1 MNAATAIPT
10 KQQPAWLGAAALLVA
25 SWIAIAELS
34 LHVRAGTEVVAAA
47 FPPWWS
53 GEQALL
59 AAASANALIVRT
71 TAIPAVLVVRPASED
86 GMNRL
91 YRAGAWLAIDPQA
104 IAACFKTDERSGGD
118 NGFRRQ

>member
-1 MNAATAIPT
+1 MGSAKVIPT

-25 SWIAIAELS
+25 SWIAIAALS

-59 AAASANALIVRT
+59 AAASANASIVRM
-71 TAIPAVLVVRPASED
+71 TAIPALLVVRPDSDD
-86 GMNRL
+86 GLNRL
-91 YRAGAWLAIDPQA
+91 YKAGAWLTIDPQA
-104 IAACFKTDERSGGD
+104 IAACFKTDERSRG
-118 NGFRRQ
+118 